1 MSAQRLDAQPSH
13 AWDSLH
19 NLPVL
24 VVDDNATNRRIL
36 EEQLTSWGMRP
47 TMVDGGQAALAA
59 LHRAMQQGEP
69 FPLVLLDAHMPSM
82 DGFSVAAQI
91 KQSPALTHATIM
103 MLTSGG
109 PSSDAARCRELGIT
123 SYLTKPIKQ
132 SELLNAICT
141 ALHISA
147 VTVQD
152 TPRLPPPSRMQS
164 QRPLHI
170 LLVEDNA
177 INQRL
182 TVRLLQR
189 WGHSVVVAG
198 NGKEALA
205 ALARETFALVL
216 MDVQMSDMDGLATT
230 AVIRTQEQT
239 TGTHIPIVALTAHA
253 MQEDRERCLAAGMDA
268 YLSKPLQAPQLF
280 QLIDSLVP
288 GTASMPE
295 TACAS
300 APDGAVFDQQATLAR
315 VKGDREMLQEIV
327 QLFFAE
333 APELLARIQTAIAHG
348 DGRALERAAHSL
360 KGTVMSFGAQTAGE
374 AALRLEVMGRGGDL
388 TQAALACAELEREVA
403 QLGNALAVF
412 RGEQVA

>member
-1 MSAQRLDAQPSH
+1 
-13 AWDSLH
+13 
-19 NLPVL
+19 L

-47 TMVDGGQAALAA
+47 TLVDGGPAALAA
-59 LHRAMQQGEP
+59 LHQAMQQGEP

-91 KQSPALTHATIM
+91 KQSRALTHAIIM

-109 PSSDAARCRELGIT
+109 PASDAARCRELGIM

-141 ALHISA
+141 VFHISW
-147 VTVQD
+147 VTIHD
-152 TPRLPPPSRMQS
+152 TPQLASPSRTQS

-170 LLVEDNA
+170 LLVEDNVV
-177 INQRL
+177 NQRL
-182 TVRLLQR
+182 TVRLLQK
-189 WGHSVVVAG
+189 WGHSVVVVG
-198 NGKEALA
+198 SGTEALA
-205 ALARETFALVL
+205 AVSRETFALVL

-230 AVIRTQEQT
+230 AVIRAQEQP

-268 YLSKPLQAPQLF
+268 YLSKPLQASQFF

-288 GTASMPE
+288 DTVPMPE

-300 APDGAVFDQQATLAR
+300 APDGTVFDQQATLAR

-327 QLFFAE
+327 QLFFTE
-333 APELLARIQTAIAHG
+333 APALLARIQTAMAHG
-348 DGRALERAAHSL
+348 DGRALERAEHSL

-374 AALRLEVMGRGGDL
+374 AALRLEVIGRGGDL
-388 TQAALACAELEREVA
+388 TQAVMACGELEREVA

-412 RGEQVA
+412 RGEQGA